1 MMPALGQ
8 TNILAAEVLNDQPL
22 LQFKDTHRAGLYEFQ
37 MKGDSRQ
44 TLFAVQPDQRES
56 DLRKIVDADLP
67 AAAELIHWDS
77 STNFEEKVKTLRV
90 GAEYWLLI
98 LLIVLLL
105 AGLETYLAQ
114 KFSQSK

>member
-1 MMPALGQ
+1 M
-8 TNILAAEVLNDQPL
+8 
-22 LQFKDTHRAGLYEFQ
+22 KDGSKE
-37 MKGDSRQ
+37 

-67 AAAELIHWDS
+67 EGAKIIHWDADMD
-77 STNFEEKVKTLRV
+77 FKAQVQEARV

-98 LLIVLLL
+98 LLIVFAL